1 MQPKG
6 WVQLLNEGIGPQCS
20 GGNRITR
27 RSALMDVKKAIV
39 PVETVPG
46 GVKVMRMVAVYK
58 ANEVGLCGLVLWI
71 LGFSLD
77 VITCFLNGE
86 LDVDEPMSVSWPNG
100 LTMRGVFFGKLQKSV
115 YGLKQAP
122 RIWYRT
128 SKKSL
133 LAYDHRLRVSD
144 DIDPCLFCIW

>member
-1 MQPKG
+1 
-6 WVQLLNEGIGPQCS
+6 
-20 GGNRITR
+20 
-27 RSALMDVKKAIV
+27 MDVKKAIV

-46 GVKVMRMVAVYK
+46 GVKQQGVHYEDVY
-58 ANEVGLCGLVLWI
+58 APRTQLSTLRILIQLRLVLWI